1 MKVYKK
7 DEINRDKNNGR
18 QQSNLVAVNKSRL
31 PPPLP
36 TTSLPSAPPPPPRV
50 RTRRRGQRRGVG
62 CPTDLL
68 PPSRMMVHLTP

>member
-31 PPPLP
+31 LPHFPLLRFPPLP
-36 TTSLPSAPPPPPRV
+36 PLLLAFVLGDGDSGGGLDVQLISSPRRV
-50 RTRRRGQRRGVG
+50 
-62 CPTDLL
+62 
-68 PPSRMMVHLTP
+68 